1 MGNVVVCLSFVQAAQ
16 ALNVSKRT
24 LQRWVTRG
32 ILKYVQIT
40 PHGKRLI
47 RTADIDALLT
57 SHQRILPQNDL
68 DRMVNEA
75 MHELGEQR
83 TQNGRKAASNKQH
96 GELAPAGNPHRA

>member
-1 MGNVVVCLSFVQAAQ
+1 MEDVLCLSFVQAAK

-24 LQRWVTRG
+24 IGRWVTRG

-57 SHQRILPQNDL
+57 SHQRVSRQNDL
-68 DRMVNEA
+68 DHLVNEVVQ
-75 MHELGEQR
+75 ELGEKR
-83 TQNGRKAASNKQH
+83 IQNGGKGA
-96 GELAPAGNPHRA
+96 